1 MHLTSRVCTRVRQAT
16 RHAEMEAIDGL
27 LATWQTE
34 TGSGQLCSQGVIA
47 QKLSECQLYVS
58 CEPCIMCA
66 AALSLLGNHRHP
78 GCPTST
84 RQRSRTGPGLTR
96 VFYGCPND
104 RFGGCGSVLSV
115 HKEGCRPCARSA
127 CLPFMAAY

>member
-1 MHLTSRVCTRVRQAT
+1 MHLTSRVRTRVRQAT

-27 LATWQTE
+27 LATWQTG

-78 GCPTST
+78 PRPPDKHPPT
-84 RQRSRTGPGLTR
+84 LA
-96 VFYGCPND
+96 
-104 RFGGCGSVLSV
+104 L
-115 HKEGCRPCARSA
+115 
-127 CLPFMAAY
+127 